1 MRYSARKPFRWLC
14 CMVLAALAMTSC
26 DMMEQDL
33 SDCPYGLYVTFKYD
47 YNLQRAD
54 MFNDHVGSVTLY
66 VFDEQNKLVKTV
78 EESNAGGVEPLKQP
92 GYVMHITDLAPGNY
106 RFVALAGQRPYA
118 DMMETGRAKFVR
130 NDIATGDDITRLGV
144 QLDRRETG
152 DGTYEIANN
161 ALPLDTLWH
170 GMLTE
175 PVQVYSKESNRP
187 AYATVSLVR
196 DTKKISVSLRE
207 LDDPTQMD
215 IADYDLAITDR
226 NSTLLWDNSVDE
238 TTGTVVYRPHE
249 TWNTDDRTPVA
260 VQGEVGKI
268 GHADFMTSRIIY
280 HDDPADDGTLTIVS
294 RETGNTVVNVNLP
307 DLLSRLRSS
316 EETHSYTP
324 QEFLDRGYD
333 YQLDFFLRGGRLSA
347 VNISISV
354 LGWSKRIQYEEL

>member
-1 MRYSARKPFRWLC
+1 
-14 CMVLAALAMTSC
+14 
-26 DMMEQDL
+26 
-33 SDCPYGLYVTFKYD
+33 
-47 YNLQRAD
+47 
-54 MFNDHVGSVTLY
+54 
-66 VFDEQNKLVKTV
+66 
-78 EESNAGGVEPLKQP
+78 
-92 GYVMHITDLAPGNY
+92 
-106 RFVALAGQRPYA
+106 
-118 DMMETGRAKFVR
+118 
-130 NDIATGDDITRLGV
+130 
-144 QLDRRETG
+144 
-152 DGTYEIANN
+152 
-161 ALPLDTLWH
+161 
-170 GMLTE
+170 MLTE

-238 TTGTVVYRPHE
+238 TTGTVVYRPHD
-249 TWNTDDRTPVA
+249 TWNTDDRTPVDGTGA
-260 VQGEVGKI
+260 VGKI

-316 EETHSYTP
+316 EELHSYTP

-333 YQLDFFLRGGRLSA
+333 YQLDFFLRGGRLSY